1 MHTKNEQISRCQLAL
16 DARSVLCFDSRGA
29 QDPPNHPCN
38 TMPFPAHTPLVQLIV
53 GTGNE
58 RTVLT
63 FQSNQQHLLRDAVK
77 TLADSRLGFRLNY
90 KVLDS

>member
-1 MHTKNEQISRCQLAL
+1 
-16 DARSVLCFDSRGA
+16 
-29 QDPPNHPCN
+29 
-38 TMPFPAHTPLVQLIV
+38 MPFPAHTPLVQLIV

-90 KVLDS
+90 KALDS